1 MTATTE
7 LFAALNEHDFP
18 PGDPRRELLRAPELL
33 RGARPVP
40 HPALR
45 AVRRELLSAVR
56 GSLLSLLVGMSGV
69 GKTRLLESLVRR
81 LNTLLG
87 APCSIPAVML
97 VAPTAQRAVFSWK
110 AFWIRLLTAL
120 DEPLPGDK
128 VDPHARAAELRRRAC
143 GAMAHTTEAA
153 YVDLVLSAAKERG
166 LRLLVVDEAT
176 ALARSESGVTLLDQI
191 AVLRELADKNLFR
204 IVLVSG
210 FDILSHLRRS
220 GVLDRRL
227 STVVFPRYAEAL
239 LTNGSNGE
247 HEVSSRDVDITDPG
261 FLAFRDTA
269 HTFMQRLPESCRLNL
284 SEKHFV
290 ELYRGTL
297 GCVGQLCDW
306 YERAVAKCLSDRDT
320 RLTWHHFKLKP
331 LPVDR
336 RANLILEAHLA
347 KEEVRLLNDLRL
359 DLTEEEFLAIAL
371 ANKGQHLSAQ
381 RARERRRSPSGLAPA
396 TKSARP
402 RKSRSRPGIP
412 NPKAVP
418 LP

>member
-1 MTATTE
+1 
-7 LFAALNEHDFP
+7 
-18 PGDPRRELLRAPELL
+18 
-33 RGARPVP
+33 
-40 HPALR
+40 
-45 AVRRELLSAVR
+45 
-56 GSLLSLLVGMSGV
+56 MSGV

-87 APCSIPAVML
+87 EPWSIPAVML

-143 GAMAHTTEAA
+143 GAMARTTEAA

-247 HEVSSRDVDITDPG
+247 HEVSSRQTSTSPIRV
-261 FLAFRDTA
+261 FLRSATQRTR
-269 HTFMQRLPESCRLNL
+269 FMQRLPESCRLNL

-306 YERAVAKCLSDRDT
+306 YERAVAKCLTDGDAPSD
-320 RLTWHHFKLKP
+320 
-331 LPVDR
+331 V
-336 RANLILEAHLA
+336 
-347 KEEVRLLNDLRL
+347 
-359 DLTEEEFLAIAL
+359 AII
-371 ANKGQHLSAQ
+371 S
-381 RARERRRSPSGLAPA
+381 S
-396 TKSARP
+396 
-402 RKSRSRPGIP
+402 
-412 NPKAVP
+412 
-418 LP
+418 